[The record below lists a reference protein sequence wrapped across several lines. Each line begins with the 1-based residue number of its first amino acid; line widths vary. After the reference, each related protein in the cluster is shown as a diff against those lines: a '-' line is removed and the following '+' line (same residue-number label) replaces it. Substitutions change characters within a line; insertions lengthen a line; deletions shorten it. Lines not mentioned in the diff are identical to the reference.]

1 MSTNQDKTK
10 YISLF
15 EIEKQKSLL
24 KDDASSFPSPQGEGA
39 GGEVSSF
46 ETLKANSNGLRG
58 TLVESLN
65 DPITGSLRP
74 DDQLLIKFHGTYQ
87 QQDRDY
93 DEERKKQKLEPLY
106 SYLIRVRV
114 PGGIATPQQW
124 LSLDALAD
132 KYGDKTLKLT
142 TRQAFQLHGVLK
154 RNLKTTMQDINKT
167 LLDTI
172 AACGDVNRNVMSSAN
187 PFESPVHA
195 EVAADAKRMSDY
207 FLPKTK
213 AYHEIWLDGELIA
226 GGEQEEETIY
236 GKTYLPRKFKTAFA
250 IPPRNDTDVLSNDL
264 GFIAI
269 VENGKLLGYNL
280 TIGGGMAYTFGNTAT
295 YPRVADVVGFFPK
308 EQLLDVSEAVIV
320 FQRDH
325 GNRSERKNARLKYTV
340 DRLGL
345 QFFHAEILR
354 TKGVTLQPACEYQF
368 ETLGDKYGWT
378 KSPDGLWHYG
388 VFVEGGKLGDRSGYN
403 AKTALRE
410 IAKIHTGT
418 FILTGNQNVVIAQ
431 VTEALKPKVEALL
444 KKHKVLNTDK
454 LSALR
459 QNSIACASLQYC
471 ALSFAE
477 AERYLPVFNDKLDAI
492 LKENGL
498 FDTPISIRMTGCPNG
513 CGRPFLAEIAMVG
526 RAPGRYNLYLGASF
540 TGDRLNKLYKEM
552 LNEEEI
558 LNELRPLLAD
568 YAKSRESDE
577 HFGDFVI
584 RKGYIKATTAGLNFH
599 E

>member
-1 MSTNQDKTK
+1 MSNNQDKSN

-15 EIEKQKSLL
+15 EIENQKSISQ
-24 KDDASSFPSPQGEGA
+24 DDAYLNSPLGDLGA
-39 GGEVSSF
+39 VLSSF

-58 TLVESLN
+58 NIVESLN
-65 DPITGSLRP
+65 NPITGSLAA
-74 DDQLLIKFHGTYQ
+74 DDQLLIKFHGSYQ
-87 QQDRDY
+87 QQDRDL
-93 DEERKKQKLEPLY
+93 DDERKKQNLEPLY
-106 SYLIRVRV
+106 SYLIRIRV
-114 PGGIATPQQW
+114 PGGVTTPQQW
-124 LSLDALAD
+124 IALDELAD

-142 TRQAFQLHGVLK
+142 TRQAFQFHGVLK
-154 RNLKTTMQDINKT
+154 RNLKTTMQEINNT

-226 GGEQEEETIY
+226 GGDQEEEPIY

-280 TIGGGMAYTFGNTAT
+280 SIGGGMAYTFGNIAT
-295 YPRVADVVGFFPK
+295 YPRVADVVGYFPK
-308 EQLLDVSEAVIV
+308 EQLLDVSEAVLV

-340 DRLGL
+340 DRFGIDY
-345 QFFHAEILR
+345 FKAEILR
-354 TKGVTLQPACEYQF
+354 TKALILEPARAYSF

-378 KSPDGLWHYG
+378 KSEDGLWHYG
-388 VFVEGGKLGDRSGYN
+388 VFAEGGKLGDRSGLN
-403 AKTALRE
+403 AKKALRE
-410 IAKIHTGT
+410 IANIHTGT

-459 QNSIACASLQYC
+459 QNAIACASLPLC
-471 ALSFAE
+471 ALAFAE
-477 AERYLPVFNDKLDAI
+477 AERYLPVFNDKIDEI

-498 FDTPISIRMTGCPNG
+498 FNVPISIRMTGCPNG

-558 LNELRPLLAD
+558 LNELRPLLSD
-568 YAKSRESDE
+568 YAKGRKKDE

-599 E
+599 LP

>member
-1 MSTNQDKTK
+1 MSNTN

-15 EIEKQKSLL
+15 EIEKQKS
-24 KDDASSFPSPQGEGA
+24 SSQVDGNSKSPLGDLGA
-39 GGEVSSF
+39 GLGVLSSF

-65 DPITGSLRP
+65 DPITGSLAA

-87 QQDRDY
+87 QQHRDY

-106 SYLIRVRV
+106 SYLIRVRL
-114 PGGIATPQQW
+114 PGGIATPKQW
-124 LSLDALAD
+124 LELDALAD

-142 TRQAFQLHGVLK
+142 TRQTFQLHGVLK

-269 VENGKLLGYNL
+269 VKNGKLLGYNVS
-280 TIGGGMAYTFGNTAT
+280 IGGGMAYTFGNTAT
-295 YPRVADVVGFFPK
+295 YPRVADVVGYFPK

-345 QFFHAEILR
+345 DFFHAEILR
-354 TKGVTLQPACEYQF
+354 SKNIKLETAREYKF
-368 ETLGDKYGWT
+368 DTLGDKYGWT
-378 KSPDGLWHYG
+378 KSADGLWHYG

-431 VTEALKPKVEALL
+431 VPEALKPKVEALL

-454 LSALR
+454 LSGLR
-459 QNSIACASLQYC
+459 QNAIACAALPYC

-477 AERYLPVFNDKLDAI
+477 AERYLPAFNDKLDVI

-568 YAKSRESDE
+568 YAKNRITDE

>member
-1 MSTNQDKTK
+1 MSNTIYN
-10 YISLF
+10 SLF
-15 EIEKQKSLL
+15 EIEKQKSSS
-24 KDDASSFPSPQGEGA
+24 KVDDNSKSPLGDLGA
-39 GGEVSSF
+39 ELGVLSSF

-65 DPITGSLRP
+65 DPITGSLAA

-87 QQDRDY
+87 QQHRDY

-106 SYLIRVRV
+106 SYLIRVRL
-114 PGGIATPQQW
+114 PGGIATPKQW
-124 LSLDALAD
+124 LDLDALAD

-142 TRQAFQLHGVLK
+142 TRQTFQLHGVLK
-154 RNLKTTMQDINKT
+154 RNLKTTMLDINKT

-187 PFESPVHA
+187 PFESTVHA

-269 VENGKLLGYNL
+269 VKNGKLLGYNVS
-280 TIGGGMAYTFGNTAT
+280 IGGGMAYTFGNTAT
-295 YPRVADVVGFFPK
+295 YPRVADVVGYFPK

-345 QFFHAEILR
+345 DFFHAEILR
-354 TKGVTLQPACEYQF
+354 TNGVKLEPAREYKF
-368 ETLGDKYGWT
+368 DTLGDKYGWT
-378 KSPDGLWHYG
+378 KSADGLWHYG

-431 VTEALKPKVEALL
+431 VPEALKPKVEALL

-454 LSALR
+454 LSGLR
-459 QNSIACASLQYC
+459 QNAIACAALPYC

-477 AERYLPVFNDKLDAI
+477 AERYLPAFNDKLDVI

-568 YAKSRESDE
+568 YAKNRITDE

>member
-1 MSTNQDKTK
+1 MSDKN
-10 YISLF
+10 Y
-15 EIEKQKSLL
+15 KSL
-24 KDDASSFPSPQGEGA
+24 AGEGE
-39 GGEVSSF
+39 GPLSSF

-58 TLVESLN
+58 TLTESLN
-65 DPITGSLRP
+65 DPITGSLVA

-87 QQDRDY
+87 QQDRDL
-93 DEERKKQKLEPLY
+93 DDERKKQKLEPLY

-124 LSLDALAD
+124 LALDGLAD
-132 KYGDKTLKLT
+132 TYGDKTLKLT

-207 FLPKTK
+207 FLPKTR
-213 AYHEIWLDGELIA
+213 AYHEIWLDGELVA

-269 VENGKLLGYNL
+269 VENGQLQGYNL
-280 TIGGGMAYTFGNTAT
+280 SIGGGMAYTFGNKAT
-295 YPRVADVVGFFPK
+295 YPRVADVVGYFPK

-345 QFFHAEILR
+345 DFFHAEILR
-354 TKGVTLQPACEYQF
+354 TKNVKLETARPYKF
-368 ETLGDKYGWT
+368 ETLGDKYGWLQ
-378 KSPDGLWHYG
+378 SEDGLWHYG

-418 FILTGNQNVVIAQ
+418 FILTGNQNLVIAQ
-431 VTEALKPKVEALL
+431 VSEALKPQIEAILQA
-444 KKHKVLNTDK
+444 HEVLNTEN

-459 QNSIACASLQYC
+459 QNAIACAALPYC

-477 AERYLPVFNDKLDAI
+477 AERYLPVFNDKVDAI

-498 FDTPISIRMTGCPNG
+498 FDTPITIRMTGCPNG

-568 YAKSRESDE
+568 YAKTRTPGER
-577 HFGDFVI
+577 FGDFVI
-584 RKGYIKATTAGLNFH
+584 RKGYIKATTHGTNFH
-599 E
+599 A

>member
-1 MSTNQDKTK
+1 MSDKN
-10 YISLF
+10 Y
-15 EIEKQKSLL
+15 KSL
-24 KDDASSFPSPQGEGA
+24 AGEGE
-39 GGEVSSF
+39 GPLSSF

-58 TLVESLN
+58 TLTESLN
-65 DPITGSLRP
+65 DPITGSLVA

-87 QQDRDY
+87 QQDRDL
-93 DEERKKQKLEPLY
+93 DDERKKQKLEPLY

-124 LSLDALAD
+124 LALDGLAD
-132 KYGDKTLKLT
+132 TYGDKTLKLT

-207 FLPKTK
+207 FLPKTR
-213 AYHEIWLDGELIA
+213 AYHEIWLDGELVA

-269 VENGKLLGYNL
+269 VENGQLQGYNL
-280 TIGGGMAYTFGNTAT
+280 SIGGGMAYTFGNKAT
-295 YPRVADVVGFFPK
+295 YPRVADVVGYFPK

-345 QFFHAEILR
+345 DFFHAEILR
-354 TKGVTLQPACEYQF
+354 TKNVKLETARPYKF
-368 ETLGDKYGWT
+368 ETLGDKYGWLQ
-378 KSPDGLWHYG
+378 SEDGLWHYG

-418 FILTGNQNVVIAQ
+418 FILTGNQNLVIAQ
-431 VTEALKPKVEALL
+431 VSEALKPQIEAILQA
-444 KKHKVLNTDK
+444 HEVLNTEN

-459 QNSIACASLQYC
+459 QNAIACAALPYC

-477 AERYLPVFNDKLDAI
+477 AERYLPVFNDKVDAI

-498 FDTPISIRMTGCPNG
+498 FDTPITIRMTGCPNG

-526 RAPGRYNLYLGASF
+526 RASGRYNLYLGASF

-568 YAKSRESDE
+568 YAKTRTPGEY
-577 HFGDFVI
+577 FGDFVI
-584 RKGYIKATTAGLNFH
+584 RKGYIKATTHGTNFH
-599 E
+599 A

>member
-1 MSTNQDKTK
+1 MSDKN
-10 YISLF
+10 Y
-15 EIEKQKSLL
+15 KSL
-24 KDDASSFPSPQGEGA
+24 AGEGE
-39 GGEVSSF
+39 GPLSSF

-58 TLVESLN
+58 TLTESLN
-65 DPITGSLRP
+65 DPITGSLVA

-87 QQDRDY
+87 QQDRDL
-93 DEERKKQKLEPLY
+93 DDERKKQKLEPLY

-124 LSLDALAD
+124 LALDGLAD
-132 KYGDKTLKLT
+132 TYGDKTLKLT

-207 FLPKTK
+207 FLPKTR
-213 AYHEIWLDGELIA
+213 AYHEIWLDGELVA

-269 VENGKLLGYNL
+269 VENGQLQGYNL
-280 TIGGGMAYTFGNTAT
+280 SIGGGMAYTFGNKAT
-295 YPRVADVVGFFPK
+295 YPRVADVVGYFSK

-345 QFFHAEILR
+345 DFFHTEILR
-354 TKGVTLQPACEYQF
+354 TKNVKLETARPYKF
-368 ETLGDKYGWT
+368 ETLGDKYGWLQ
-378 KSPDGLWHYG
+378 SEDGLWHYG

-418 FILTGNQNVVIAQ
+418 FILTGNQNLVIAQ
-431 VTEALKPKVEALL
+431 VSEALKPQIEAILQA
-444 KKHKVLNTDK
+444 HEVLNTEN

-459 QNSIACASLQYC
+459 QNAIACAALPYC

-477 AERYLPVFNDKLDAI
+477 AERYLPVFNDKVDAI

-498 FDTPISIRMTGCPNG
+498 FDTPITIRMTGCPNG

-568 YAKSRESDE
+568 YAKTREPGE
-577 HFGDFVI
+577 RFGDFVI
-584 RKGYIKATTAGLNFH
+584 RKGYIKATTHGTNFH
-599 E
+599 A

>member
-1 MSTNQDKTK
+1 MSNTN

-15 EIEKQKSLL
+15 EIEKQKS
-24 KDDASSFPSPQGEGA
+24 SSQVDSNSKSPLGDLGA
-39 GGEVSSF
+39 GLGVLSSF

-65 DPITGSLRP
+65 DPITGSLAA

-87 QQDRDY
+87 QQHRDY

-106 SYLIRVRV
+106 SYLIRVRL
-114 PGGIATPQQW
+114 PGGIATPKQW
-124 LSLDALAD
+124 LELDALAD

-142 TRQAFQLHGVLK
+142 TRQTFQLHGVLK

-187 PFESPVHA
+187 PFESTVHA

-269 VENGKLLGYNL
+269 VKNGKLLGYNVS
-280 TIGGGMAYTFGNTAT
+280 IGGGMAYTFGNTAT
-295 YPRVADVVGFFPK
+295 YPRVADVVGYFPK

-345 QFFHAEILR
+345 DFFHAEILR
-354 TKGVTLQPACEYQF
+354 TNGVKLEPAREYKF
-368 ETLGDKYGWT
+368 DTLGDKYGWT
-378 KSPDGLWHYG
+378 KSADGLWHYG

-431 VTEALKPKVEALL
+431 VPEALKPKVEALL

-454 LSALR
+454 LSGLR
-459 QNSIACASLQYC
+459 QNAIACAALPYC

-477 AERYLPVFNDKLDAI
+477 AERYLPAFNDKLDVI

-568 YAKSRESDE
+568 YAKNRITDE

-584 RKGYIKATTAGLNFH
+584 RKGYIKATTAGINFH
-599 E
+599 LP